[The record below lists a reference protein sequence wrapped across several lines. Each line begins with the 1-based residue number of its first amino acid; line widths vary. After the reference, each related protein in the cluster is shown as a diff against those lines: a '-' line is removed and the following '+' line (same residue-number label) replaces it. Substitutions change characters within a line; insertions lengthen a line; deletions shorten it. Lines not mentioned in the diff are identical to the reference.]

1 MSLYVETLGSGPDLV
16 MIHGWGMH
24 GGVWQP
30 VRDTLSQHFRLHLV
44 DLPGFGHSADTS
56 NRTVAGLAQ
65 AVAEIAPDS
74 CRVCGW
80 SLGGQVALQW
90 ALARPQQVQRLVL
103 VSTTPKF
110 IQTDDWQPAISLPV
124 FHQFAD
130 SIQAD
135 YQPGMLR
142 FLSLQAQGGESTREI
157 IRDLREHFF
166 RRPAPS
172 PLALAAGLD
181 MLLYSDMRA
190 QAVALSMPTL
200 VIHGE
205 RDRIAPP
212 DAGRWLATHIPHAR
226 LALQGKASHAPFLSH
241 PAWFKQQ
248 LTGFCHEQH

>member
-1 MSLYVETLGSGPDLV
+1 
-16 MIHGWGMH
+16 
-24 GGVWQP
+24 
-30 VRDTLSQHFRLHLV
+30 
-44 DLPGFGHSADTS
+44 
-56 NRTVAGLAQ
+56 
-65 AVAEIAPDS
+65 
-74 CRVCGW
+74 
-80 SLGGQVALQW
+80 
-90 ALARPQQVQRLVL
+90 
-103 VSTTPKF
+103 
-110 IQTDDWQPAISLPV
+110 
-124 FHQFAD
+124 
-130 SIQAD
+130 
-135 YQPGMLR
+135 MLR